1 MQEGAG
7 GASLLVVVVLMWH
20 TKWQRLA
27 ARVTWHVVGLW
38 TCDEVDSGGQRGAQ
52 LTWGH
57 LFPGLLVLMLV
68 LALPMSLLLLLLC
81 A

>member
-1 MQEGAG
+1 M
-7 GASLLVVVVLMWH
+7 LVAVVLMWH
-20 TKWQRLA
+20 TKRRQLA

-38 TCDEVDSGGQRGAQ
+38 MRDEVDSGGQRGAQ

-57 LFPGLLVLMLV
+57 PFPGLLVLMLV
-68 LALPMSLLLLLLC
+68 LALPTSSSSLLSC

>member
-1 MQEGAG
+1 M
-7 GASLLVVVVLMWH
+7 LVAVVLTWH
-20 TKWQRLA
+20 TKRRRLA

-38 TCDEVDSGGQRGAQ
+38 MRDEVDSGGQQGSQ

-57 LFPGLLVLMLV
+57 PFPGLLVLMLV
-68 LALPMSLLLLLLC
+68 LALLTSLLSLLSC